1 MIVGLIT
8 LKSFLA
14 IVLRKFANQTFYH
27 KIEYNFEYFFQAYN
41 GAERVLCGFFQKMTL
56 HLTTVGKH
64 HIKAYKPH

>member
-27 KIEYNFEYFFQAYN
+27 KIEYFFQAYN

-56 HLTTVGKH
+56 HVTTVGKD
-64 HIKAYKPH
+64 HINSI